1 MSSIGISLVLPQGDS
16 DTENIKPRDNRPGRG
31 AGRCG
36 IKLACSAPVIKLPL
50 CLNLNLDRNMKV
62 TDWKWIT
69 NQCSK
74 Q

>member
-36 IKLACSAPVIKLPL
+36 IKLACSAPVIK
-50 CLNLNLDRNMKV
+50 
-62 TDWKWIT
+62 IT
-69 NQCSK
+69 TVFKPQPR
-74 Q
+74 